1 MKHKAPSC
9 CFVKQTVQKT
19 AVWKQNVSFLLSK
32 CSRLLFT
39 SAQIFFK
46 RHHRHR
52 VQRAVQTFRSACIK
66 PRHGQFVSQPRCYA
80 RVLYVEDL
88 CPRGRQGRGATI
100 SCEWWLFCLGC
111 HPRRRG
117 ERGQDGGSQESK
129 ICCTAQRTSV
139 WWSGAEWAVVL
150 VKNKRESA
158 FHFVS
163 IGDRLNI
170 TQAVCGY
177 PGDGQ
182 WWPLMSLPSD
192 RADGGVDVRV
202 ALTKRPTR
210 LFFKVLRWVMFS
222 RAHYEETVGLN
233 ILLFV
238 QS

>member
-1 MKHKAPSC
+1 MCRSSW
-9 CFVKQTVQKT
+9 V
-19 AVWKQNVSFLLSK
+19 NVAGYFSLLPRFFLKGIIVIESNELCRLSV
-32 CSRLLFT
+32 
-39 SAQIFFK
+39 A
-46 RHHRHR
+46 
-52 VQRAVQTFRSACIK
+52 ACIK

-222 RAHYEETVGLN
+222 QAHYEETVGLN